1 VYRAGFSGHHSG
13 LQTVRSSQYHSDHEL
28 LIHNRLVIEVPVEE
42 WTYNFGPRR
51 FMRSIRFENGIV
63 TSIETL
69 GYGY

>member
-1 VYRAGFSGHHSG
+1 
-13 LQTVRSSQYHSDHEL
+13 
-28 LIHNRLVIEVPVEE
+28 
-42 WTYNFGPRR
+42 TYNFGSRR